1 LKEKRKKDLQELAI
15 AKPPEIG
22 FSSGLWWVWKK
33 GKEILSFFF
42 IE

>member
-1 LKEKRKKDLQELAI
+1 LQKLAI
-15 AKPPEIG
+15 AKPQEIG

-33 GKEILSFFF
+33 GKDFDPFFS